1 MWDVGSSSFDSIMM
15 TFIFTVY
22 LTSSYFGTP
31 EETSSALSL
40 GLTIAGFLIAILAP
54 VTGQRNDKSGRGIF
68 WLGVNTLL
76 LVASMA
82 ACFFVAPTP
91 QYLWLGVTLISAAS
105 VFSEF
110 AYVNYN
116 AVLPRIS
123 NPDNIGKISGA
134 GWAAGYI
141 GGILALAVVLWGF
154 VLTPEV
160 LGLTTDNA
168 LNIRAV
174 ALFAAAW
181 CLIFCVPL
189 LIRMRTRERFL
200 PEVLPTRELRFLELG
215 MERLSPARQG
225 GLLAS
230 YKALWRTIKRLKM
243 TSPQTLWFLIASAV
257 FRDGLSGIFTF
268 GGILAAG
275 TFGFSTSEVI
285 LFGIAGSAVA
295 AVGAILGGYLDD
307 YLGPK
312 AIIVISLV
320 GIILAA
326 TPLMFFP

>member
-1 MWDVGSSSFDSIMM
+1 MRSRYS
-15 TFIFTVY
+15 
-22 LTSSYFGTP
+22 P
-31 EETSSALSL
+31 
-40 GLTIAGFLIAILAP
+40 P
-54 VTGQRNDKSGRGIF
+54 
-68 WLGVNTLL
+68 
-76 LVASMA
+76 
-82 ACFFVAPTP
+82 P
-91 QYLWLGVTLISAAS
+91 
-105 VFSEF
+105 
-110 AYVNYN
+110 
-116 AVLPRIS
+116 
-123 NPDNIGKISGA
+123 GA
-134 GWAAGYI
+134 
-141 GGILALAVVLWGF
+141 
-154 VLTPEV
+154 
-160 LGLTTDNA
+160 
-168 LNIRAV
+168 
-174 ALFAAAW
+174 
-181 CLIFCVPL
+181 LIFCVPL
-189 LIRMRTRERFL
+189 LVRMRTRERFL

-230 YKALWRTIKRLKM
+230 YKALWRTIRRLKM

-295 AVGAILGGYLDD
+295 AAGAILGGYLDD

-326 TPLMFFP
+326 TPLMFFPEPGVFWVCALAAAPVRGPGAVGVPYLLGSPGGNPGTEGELFGLVLDHRSCHQLPGTDAVRPVCEHHGRADLGCARYSDCCGGGSAPTIAGEGTRPVACACGSPRAEA